1 MFWKSPTSAAHTCS
15 AEQNNFIWEYR
26 RKKKLTSPAFPTRRR
41 RKPFAGAEVVS
52 LESWRA
58 PLQAWPL
65 PVFRTSQHQIPKPRA
80 PTSAR
85 APVRTAGAGAEL
97 AGQQVRPRCTSSFFP
112 RFSSWQKSPDQL
124 TDSSQMDKIC
134 YCSCRNGNNEI
145 AILEALFNKIHYH
158 QTNGVS
164 LQKFIYSCVH
174 LWN

>member
-1 MFWKSPTSAAHTCS
+1 MDIPSFPH
-15 AEQNNFIWEYR
+15 Q
-26 RKKKLTSPAFPTRRR
+26 KKKR
-41 RKPFAGAEVVS
+41 PFASAEVVS

-58 PLQAWPL
+58 PLQASAL
-65 PVFRTSQHQIPKPRA
+65 TVFRTSQHQIPKPRA
-80 PTSAR
+80 PTAAR
-85 APVRTAGAGAEL
+85 APVCMAGTGAEP
-97 AGQQVRPRCTSSFFP
+97 AGQQVRPRCTASFFP
-112 RFSSWQKSPDQL
+112 QFFSWQKSPDQL

-134 YCSCRNGNNEI
+134 YRSCRNGNNEI